1 MAKKQSKFICQNCGT
16 FAGSWLGKC
25 PDCGA
30 WDSFVEEVV
39 TTQKGLP
46 VEQSEAVLLKDIHY
60 DQSIRTTSGIAELDL
75 VLGGGIVAGSLV
87 LVGGDPGIGKSTM
100 LLQVANHLAASKKVL
115 YVSGEESLAQ
125 IKLRAERV
133 AEQLN
138 DLLLLAENEI
148 SSVLASVEKTKPAL
162 LIVDSIQ
169 TMYDQNISSAPG
181 SVSQVREVTNKLLL
195 LAKRRGIVVFI
206 IGHVTKSGAIAG
218 PKVLEHMVDT
228 VLYFEGATHGVYR
241 MLRAVKNR
249 FGSTNEIGV
258 FEMRNRGLVGVENP
272 SKIFIDNKP
281 AGASGS
287 VVTACVEGTRPL
299 LIEVQA
305 LTSVSNYASPRRL
318 AVGVEYNRLTFLLAV
333 LEKVVGLSLGGI
345 DVYVNLVGGVNVGEP
360 ALDLAIVAAVVSSYR
375 NRAIGE
381 DVIIFGEVGLTG
393 EVRGISNPEKR
404 VIEATKMGYRKI
416 VLPAIN
422 VGDIKCPPNVQLL
435 GVKRISQA
443 FEQLWQ

>member
-1 MAKKQSKFICQNCGT
+1 MAKKKSRFVCQSCGA
-16 FAGSWLGKC
+16 FANAWLGKC
-25 PDCGA
+25 PDCGE
-30 WDSFVEEVV
+30 WDSYVEEVV
-39 TTQKGLP
+39 EPTKGSVVP
-46 VEQSEAVLLKDIHY
+46 AGSVELLKDVAY
-60 DQSIRTTSGIAELDL
+60 DVSIRTPSGIAELDL

-100 LLQVANHLAASKKVL
+100 LLQVANYLSAKQKVL
-115 YVSGEESLAQ
+115 YISGEESPAQ

-133 AEQLN
+133 TTQLN
-138 DLLLLAENEI
+138 DMFLLAENEMQA
-148 SSVLASVEKTKPAL
+148 VLASVDEIVPDV

-169 TMYDQNISSAPG
+169 TMYDQNIASAPG
-181 SVSQVREVTNKLLL
+181 SVSQVREVTNRLMLV
-195 LAKRRGIVVFI
+195 AKRRGIVVFI

-228 VLYFEGATHGVYR
+228 VLYFEGSSRGVYR

-281 AGASGS
+281 KGASGS

-305 LTSVSNYASPRRL
+305 LTSATNYASPRRL
-318 AVGVEYNRLTFLLAV
+318 AVGVEYNRVTLLIAV
-333 LEKVVGLSLGGI
+333 LEKVVGMLLGNV

-360 ALDLAIVAAVVSSYR
+360 ALDLAIVMAIASSYK
-375 NRAIGE
+375 NKAIPD

-393 EVRGISNPEKR
+393 EVRGISHPEKR
-404 VIEATKMGYRKI
+404 VKEAVKMGYRTI
-416 VLPAIN
+416 VMPALN
-422 VGDIKCPPNVQLL
+422 SVDIKCSEDVKLV
-435 GVKRISQA
+435 GVKLIGQA
-443 FEQLWQ
+443 FDHIFG